1 MRREPP
7 VTALAFLLLSLT
19 AVVAVSDWLAVANN
33 SRIAEYFLKPLVM
46 VFLIAVALSI
56 DPSSDFARVMLVIG
70 LVLSMIGDIALMLPK
85 DLFVAGLG
93 AFLVAHVFYVIAL
106 LWLGVSLTGFVVG
119 IVLMTVVAVVVGR
132 RIVQGAAR
140 VDKTMA
146 GPVAA
151 YISVISLMVAAAIGT
166 GQFFAITGAL
176 LFGASDA
183 VLGWTRFLN
192 DFPRSRIIVMVTYH
206 LGQAGLVLAL
216 L

>member
-1 MRREPP
+1 
-7 VTALAFLLLSLT
+7 
-19 AVVAVSDWLAVANN
+19 
-33 SRIAEYFLKPLVM
+33 
-46 VFLIAVALSI
+46 
-56 DPSSDFARVMLVIG
+56 MLVIG
-70 LVLSMIGDIALMLPK
+70 LVLSMFGDIALMLPK

-106 LWLGVSLTGFVVG
+106 LWLGISLTGFVVG

-183 VLGWTRFLN
+183 VLGWTRFIN

>member
-1 MRREPP
+1 M
-7 VTALAFLLLSLT
+7 TAVAFLLLSLT
-19 AVVAVSDWLAVANN
+19 AVVAVADWLSVANN
-33 SRIAEYFLKPLVM
+33 YRAAEYVLKPLVM

-56 DPSSDFARVMLVIG
+56 DPSSDFARVMLIIG
-70 LVLSMIGDIALMLPK
+70 LVLSMAGDVFLMLPK

-106 LWLGVSLTGFVVG
+106 LSLGVSLTGFVVG
-119 IVLMTVVAVVVGR
+119 IVLMTLVAVVLGR

-140 VDKTMA
+140 VDKTLA

-151 YISVISLMVAAAIGT
+151 YISVISLMVASAIGT
-166 GQFFAITGAL
+166 GRFFAIAGAL
-176 LFGASDA
+176 LFGASDS

-192 DFPRSRIIVMVTYH
+192 DFPRSRMIVMVTYH

-216 L
+216 I

>member
-1 MRREPP
+1 M
-7 VTALAFLLLSLT
+7 TAVALLLLSLT
-19 AVVAVSDWLAVANN
+19 AVVAVVDWLAVANN
-33 SRIAEYFLKPLVM
+33 YRAAEYALKPLVM

-56 DPSSDFARVMLVIG
+56 EPSSDFARVMLIIG
-70 LVLSMIGDIALMLPK
+70 LVLSMAGDMFLMLPK

-106 LWLGVSLTGFVVG
+106 LSLGVSLTGFVVG
-119 IVLMTVVAVVVGR
+119 VVLMTLVAVVLGR

-140 VDKTMA
+140 VDRTLA

-151 YISVISLMVAAAIGT
+151 YISVISLMVASAIGT
-166 GQFFAITGAL
+166 GRFFAIVGAL
-176 LFGASDA
+176 LFGASDS

-192 DFPRSRIIVMVTYH
+192 DFPRSRLIVMVTYH

-216 L
+216 I